1 MTGYGYGSSEEN
13 QPVAWLR
20 GYPLYAAHFIVAIY
34 VATMLVTT
42 LLYATGGQPFL
53 NQLAFNS
60 PEVLRGQVWRVAT
73 YGFVNPPSIWFV
85 IDMFMIVWFG
95 RELEKFFGRR
105 VFLRLYAGM
114 YFLSPLLLTAM
125 GFFRPTFLSGQ
136 TGGFA
141 LFVAFATVYPS
152 VPLLFN
158 VLAKWMALILVGIF
172 SLIALAA
179 RDWVSLITLWGTS
192 AFAFVFV
199 RIEQGAITL
208 PKIRFRRRQP
218 NLRVLPDPKPEKP
231 TSRPAR
237 TDPVK
242 SSSMAEIDALL
253 DKIAHSG
260 IGSLTAKERAKLD
273 SARQE
278 LMRKSSGQ

>member
-13 QPVAWLR
+13 QPVTWLR
-20 GYPLYAAHFIVAIY
+20 GYPLYAAHFIVLIY
-34 VATMLVTT
+34 VVTMVLTT
-42 LLYATGGQPFL
+42 LVQATGEQASL
-53 NQLAFNS
+53 SRLAFSS
-60 PEVLRGQVWRVAT
+60 PDVLRGQVWRVVT

-105 VFLRLYAGM
+105 TFLRLYAGM
-114 YFLSPLLLTAM
+114 YFLSPVLLTAI
-125 GFFRPTFLSGQ
+125 GLVRPTFLSGQ

-141 LFVAFATVYPS
+141 LFVAFATLYPS

-172 SLIALAA
+172 SLIAVAA
-179 RDWVSLITLWGTS
+179 QDWVSLLTLWGTS
-192 AFAFVFV
+192 AFAFVYV
-199 RIEQGAITL
+199 RIQQGAIQL

-218 NLRVLPDPKPEKP
+218 QLRVLPDLKPEK
-231 TSRPAR
+231 TARPVR
-237 TDPVK
+237 SESVK
-242 SSSMAEIDALL
+242 STSMAEIDALL

-260 IGSLTAKERAKLD
+260 IASLTPKERAKLD
-273 SARQE
+273 SARE
-278 LMRKSSGQ
+278 DLIRKSSGQ

>member
-13 QPVAWLR
+13 QPVTWVR
-20 GYPLYAAHFIVAIY
+20 GYPLYAAHFIVLIY
-34 VATMLVTT
+34 VLTMMVTTMLF
-42 LLYATGGQPFL
+42 ATGGRPLL
-53 NQLAFNS
+53 NALAFNS
-60 PEVLRGQVWRVAT
+60 PDVLRGEVWRVVT

-105 VFLRLYAGM
+105 IFLRLYGGM
-114 YFLSPLLLTAM
+114 YFLSPLLLTAI
-125 GFFRPTFLSGQ
+125 GLVRPTFLSGQ

-141 LFVAFATVYPS
+141 LFVAFATLYPS

-172 SLIALAA
+172 SLIAVAA

-199 RIEQGAITL
+199 RIEQGAIKL
-208 PKIRFRRRQP
+208 PRIRFRRRQSQ
-218 NLRVLPDPKPEKP
+218 LRVLPDPKPEKP
-231 TSRPAR
+231 ARPSRA
-237 TDPVK
+237 DPVK

-260 IGSLTAKERAKLD
+260 IASLTPKERAKLD